1 MKVKTLE
8 NKSDPILIK
17 NPFVCNTK
25 AQIRLSLDKDPR
37 VFKGGTLYAHKIEL
51 ENGNTLLHNP
61 QDERLS
67 FMIGKYELD
76 YNQSITDMSKYDYE
90 VPVEVINKT
99 SKVEH
104 KQALPLSFLQIR
116 TEEEGIDWY
125 ARHFPKIP
133 DDLLPIIARYH
144 WGEPI
149 TKKGI
154 KNEKK
159 KIEKKLKKEG
169 LSVEQKKVVLSFD

>member
-1 MKVKTLE
+1 
-8 NKSDPILIK
+8 
-17 NPFVCNTK
+17 
-25 AQIRLSLDKDPR
+25 
-37 VFKGGTLYAHKIEL
+37 
-51 ENGNTLLHNP
+51 
-61 QDERLS
+61 
-67 FMIGKYELD
+67 MIGKYELD